1 MTTPV
6 KCTACDGRGWKMVTR
21 RGRVTAAMLG
31 EATSSQEDCLY
42 CDGGQLLVEMF
53 EWETFLTNA
62 GTDELG
68 PCGATSGQATSM
80 DELRK
85 ALRQMDPAREPWG
98 RITHRVYDFGTVPD
112 DWSRRV
118 IFRATLDLAGSV
130 RFERTDR

>member
-6 KCTACDGRGWKMVTR
+6 ECTACDGRGWKIVTR
-21 RGRVTAAMLG
+21 RGQVAAVSLG
-31 EATSSQEDCLY
+31 LATSSREDCLY
-42 CDGGQLLVEMF
+42 CDGGQVPVEMF
-53 EWETFLTNA
+53 EWEVFLTDN

-68 PCGATSGQATSM
+68 PCGTSAGQATSM

-85 ALRQMDPAREPWG
+85 ALRRMDPARQPWG

-112 DWSRRV
+112 DWSRRI
-118 IFRATLDLAGSV
+118 IFRATLDAAGQV